1 MEENKM
7 DLKQLLDQQTYEI
20 LTREYG
26 LHDAYIDAMTYENTG
41 DSELKSNIRLV
52 IKLTDYE
59 DEHLKIDLIFEEIW
73 RINYN
78 MDLNTYRYVE
88 SGRPVFKEKLGQI
101 MDSRVDY
108 SDQKYTVTIRM
119 QGDYRLVVSAKKFR
133 IETRYLENK

>member
-1 MEENKM
+1 M

-88 SGRPVFKEKLGQI
+88 TGKPVFGEKLGQI
-101 MDSRVDY
+101 LDSRVDY

-133 IETRYLENK
+133 IATRHLENK

>member
-1 MEENKM
+1 M

>member
-1 MEENKM
+1 M

-133 IETRYLENK
+133 IATRHLENK

>member
-1 MEENKM
+1 M

-59 DEHLKIDLIFEEIW
+59 DEQLKIELIFEEIW

-119 QGDYRLVVSAKKFR
+119 QGDYRLVVSAKRFR
-133 IETRYLENK
+133 IETRRLENK

>member
-1 MEENKM
+1 M

-88 SGRPVFKEKLGQI
+88 TGKPVFGEKLGQI
-101 MDSRVDY
+101 LDSRVDY

-119 QGDYRLVVSAKKFR
+119 QGDYRLVVSAKRFR
-133 IETRYLENK
+133 IETRHLENK

>member
-1 MEENKM
+1 M

-88 SGRPVFKEKLGQI
+88 TGKPVFGEKLGQI
-101 MDSRVDY
+101 LDSRVDY

>member
-1 MEENKM
+1 M

-88 SGRPVFKEKLGQI
+88 SGKPIFKEKLGQI